1 MRILKIQI
9 KPFEMVSILSY
20 EEVQEMNE
28 HGTVTI
34 SGLIKYS
41 KRDEYINI
49 AAKET
54 WIKIL
59 GYDEEENEKILFY
72 GILTDF
78 HIEVEG
84 NSCILELTL
93 YTGSRVMD
101 YERHTR
107 SFQKDG
113 YTYRKIAECCNAGYP
128 SAGMIMT
135 EGKDEAVPEFIMQ
148 YEETDWV
155 FLKRLAGY
163 LNTVLVPSCQVNG
176 EKYFFGIPEKKADGI
191 LEVDS
196 YVLHQGAVVYLTGKA
211 GDAKINRQENISYIT
226 DSREAYALGDQI
238 EFNGELLCIQKMER
252 TKKREE
258 LWHKYYLKRKRGLR
272 VPTVCNKKLTGL
284 SLLGSVEAVSDE
296 RVQITLAEDENLES
310 GNRWFAYS
318 TVYSS
323 QEGAGWYCMPE
334 IGDSVR
340 LYFPTEEEATAYVAS
355 AFHENKGKGIRT
367 DPSQKIWRNKEGKEI
382 RLAPDRVLITNN
394 KGMSVELSDQRGI
407 RIHSDASVTI
417 DADEEIKISSANANL
432 ELSASNKITLT
443 QGESK
448 MELSDGIRL
457 SGSAIKMQ

>member
-1 MRILKIQI
+1 MRITRIQI
-9 KPFEMVSILSY
+9 EPFEMVSILNY
-20 EEVQEMNE
+20 EEIQEMNE
-28 HGTVTI
+28 HGRVKVT
-34 SGLIKYS
+34 GLIEYGKKDEYS
-41 KRDEYINI
+41 KI
-49 AAKET
+49 AMKET
-54 WIKIL
+54 WTRIL
-59 GYDEEENEKILFY
+59 GYDEGENEKILFY

-78 HIEVEG
+78 HIKVEG
-84 NSCILELTL
+84 KSCILELIL

-101 YERHTR
+101 YEKHTR

-135 EGKDEAVPEFIMQ
+135 EGKNEAVPGFIMQ
-148 YEETDWV
+148 YEETDWE
-155 FLKRLAGY
+155 FLKRMAGY

-176 EKYFFGIPEKKADGI
+176 EKYFFGIPEKKANGK
-191 LEVDS
+191 LEADS
-196 YVLHQGAVVYLTGKA
+196 YVLHQGADIYLTGKA
-211 GDAKINRQENISYIT
+211 EGAKISRQENISYIV

-238 EFNGELLCIQKMER
+238 EFNGEPLGIQKMKR
-252 TKKREE
+252 KKIGEE

-272 VPTVCNKKLTGL
+272 VPTVCNRKLTGL
-284 SLLGSVEAVSDE
+284 SLFGKVEAVSDE
-296 RVQITLAEDENLES
+296 RVQITLAEDENPES

-323 QEGAGWYCMPE
+323 QDGAGWYCMPE

-340 LYFPTEEEATAYVAS
+340 LYFPTEEEGAAYVSS
-355 AFHENKGKGIRT
+355 AFHENKGEGIRT

-407 RIHSDASVTI
+407 RIRSNASVTI
-417 DADEEIKISSANANL
+417 DADGEISISSANANL
-432 ELSASNKITLT
+432 ELAASNKITLT
-443 QGESK
+443 QGDSK